1 MALCRERTS
10 TSCAPSRAVRKWLT
24 ARHTFF
30 VYGTVEVTD
39 VKRKVARGQPIRPNT
54 VRGMEE
60 VPGVSGRLVRKE
72 LFQTQVTVDVT
83 GEAVDV
89 NIQIARKERVR
100 DSIFAS
106 ITAVLILVR
115 IRIVQVSPC

>member
-1 MALCRERTS
+1 
-10 TSCAPSRAVRKWLT
+10 VRKWLT

-39 VKRKVARGQPIRPNT
+39 VKRKVARGQPIRLNT

-72 LFQTQVTVDVT
+72 LFQTLVTVDVM

-89 NIQIARKERVR
+89 NIRIARKERVR
-100 DSIFAS
+100 DLIFAS